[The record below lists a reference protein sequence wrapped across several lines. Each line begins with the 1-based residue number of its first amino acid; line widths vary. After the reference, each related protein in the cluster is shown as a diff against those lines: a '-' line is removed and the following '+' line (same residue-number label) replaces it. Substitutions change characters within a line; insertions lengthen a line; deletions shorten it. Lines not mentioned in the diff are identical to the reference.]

1 MKRKLAAQRKRLTC
15 QAVDLPHDLVP
26 HPRARQMATIAKQ
39 RKTHL
44 RADEIRARS
53 WHLHGEVFL
62 PETAQFA
69 SAWNSPTSWL
79 DRPIYVDV
87 LKRCRDCAR
96 PFLFHAN
103 EQRFWYE
110 TLRFAPDVDAV
121 RCVPCRK
128 HARHAKARHER
139 YAAAITATRL
149 DAQALRQLVD
159 DTAWLLETGQ
169 MRNLAKAG
177 HVKNRAI
184 KAIGDHDGTRRLA
197 RLLASAHEA
206 AAMCPGASR
215 SRYWATT

>member
-1 MKRKLAAQRKRLTC
+1 MKRKLAAERKRLTC

-26 HPRARQMATIAKQ
+26 HPRARQMATVAKHRQ
-39 RKTHL
+39 AHL
-44 RADEIRARS
+44 RADEIRVRS
-53 WHLHGEVFL
+53 WHLHGQVFL

-69 SAWNSPTSWL
+69 NTWNSPTSWL

-87 LKRCRDCAR
+87 LKRCRDCGR
-96 PFLFHAN
+96 PFLFYAN
-103 EQRFWYE
+103 DQRLWYE
-110 TLRFAPDVDAV
+110 TLGFAPDVDAV

-128 HARHAKARHER
+128 QARHAKARHER

-177 HVKNRAI
+177 QVKNRAV

-215 SRYWATT
+215 SRYWGTT